1 MNSVRGTRYK
11 VRLLIGT
18 THRRPILH
26 SSEEEIGEGQ
36 AHWMEN
42 TEMKEGDEG
51 VGAAGKKGFVP
62 LVTVVD
68 FHHAR

>member
-1 MNSVRGTRYK
+1 MISVRGTRDK
-11 VRLLIGT
+11 VRLRIGT
-18 THRRPILH
+18 TYRRSILY
-26 SSEEEIGEGQ
+26 SLGDNIEEGK

-42 TEMKEGDEG
+42 VEKKEGDEG
-51 VGAAGKKGFVP
+51 LTAGVIKGFVP